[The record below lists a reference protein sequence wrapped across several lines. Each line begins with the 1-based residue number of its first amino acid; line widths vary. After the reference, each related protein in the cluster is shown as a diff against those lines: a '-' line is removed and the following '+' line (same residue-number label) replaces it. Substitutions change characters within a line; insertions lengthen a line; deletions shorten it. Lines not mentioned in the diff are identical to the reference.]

1 MQNLKRAVKA
11 QDDVVVA
18 PESKRG
24 DRREAILDVASEVF
38 LEEGYA
44 AASMS
49 TIAARLGGS
58 KGTLY
63 NYFKSKEELFE
74 AYVQRHCA
82 FHRGDLNDL
91 LNEDGEAHDIL
102 DRFARRYLRSFTSE
116 RTLQNWRVIAAESYK
131 SPEMGRS
138 FYESGPK
145 RGVEILAEYLD
156 RAVARGDLKIDDT
169 MMAAHQFISL
179 IHGRIIKARLLNYMA
194 EPTDA
199 EVDAE
204 VAAAKRVF
212 FAAYGA

>member
-1 MQNLKRAVKA
+1 MQNLKLADA
-11 QDDVVVA
+11 GA
-18 PESKRG
+18 TPSEPKRG

-38 LEEGYA
+38 LQEGYA

-91 LNEDGEAHDIL
+91 LNEDGEAKVIL

-145 RGVEILAEYLD
+145 RGVEILAGFLD
-156 RAVARGDLKIDDT
+156 RAVARGELKIDDT
-169 MMAAHQFISL
+169 LMAAHQFISL

-199 EVDAE
+199 EVDVE
-204 VAAAKRVF
+204 VAAAIRVF

>member
-1 MQNLKRAVKA
+1 MHNLKLADAVA
-11 QDDVVVA
+11 S
-18 PESKRG
+18 PEPKRG

-38 LEEGYA
+38 LQEGYA

-63 NYFKSKEELFE
+63 NYFKSKEDLFE

-91 LNEDGEAHDIL
+91 LNEEGNAHDIL
-102 DRFARRYLRSFTSE
+102 DRFARRYLKAFTSE

-145 RGVEILAEYLD
+145 RGVEILAAYLD
-156 RAVARGDLKIDDT
+156 KARGRGELNIDDT

-179 IHGRIIKARLLNYMA
+179 IHGRIIKARLLNYMP
-194 EPTDA
+194 EPTPA
-199 EVDAE
+199 EIDTE
-204 VAAAKRVF
+204 VASAIRVF

>member
-1 MQNLKRAVKA
+1 MQNLKLA
-11 QDDVVVA
+11 DTVA
-18 PESKRG
+18 TPEPKRG

-49 TIAARLGGS
+49 SIAARLGGS

-91 LNEDGEAHDIL
+91 LNEDGSAHDIL
-102 DRFARRYLRSFTSE
+102 DRFARRYLKSFTSE

-145 RGVEILAEYLD
+145 RGVEILAAYLD
-156 RAVARGDLKIDDT
+156 RAVTRGELKIDDT
-169 MMAAHQFISL
+169 VMAAHQFISL

-194 EPTDA
+194 EPTPA
-199 EVDAE
+199 EIDTE
-204 VAAAKRVF
+204 VAAAIRVF
-212 FAAYGA
+212 FAAYGV